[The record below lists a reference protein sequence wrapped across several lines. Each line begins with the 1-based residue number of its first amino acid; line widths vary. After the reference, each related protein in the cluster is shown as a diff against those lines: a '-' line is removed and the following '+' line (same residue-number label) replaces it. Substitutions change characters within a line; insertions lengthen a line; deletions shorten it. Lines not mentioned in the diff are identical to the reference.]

1 MLSYPFSHQI
11 SPLLY
16 LHPQVYLCLPYQKVL
31 SKGVVEGIADVSGGV
46 LESERCAGFVP
57 EHPDVK
63 DETRPGT
70 AVFHISAF
78 L

>member
-16 LHPQVYLCLPYQKVL
+16 LHPQV
-31 SKGVVEGIADVSGGV
+31 KGVVGGIADVSGGV

>member
-11 SPLLY
+11 NPLLY
-16 LHPQVYLCLPYQKVL
+16 LHPRVYLFLPYQKVL
-31 SKGVVEGIADVSGGV
+31 SKRVVGDIVSVSGGV
-46 LESERCAGFVP
+46 LESDRSAGFEP

-70 AVFHISAF
+70 AVFHISVF